1 MKFWKQGN
9 NLKNSLKDGR
19 DMPKCRLCPKSFQ
32 SEKDLESHLLKI
44 HGISSFD
51 VIDKKPITIGDLL

>member
-1 MKFWKQGN
+1 MV
-9 NLKNSLKDGR
+9 